1 MGNYASKDG
10 SEETSNAHDSNAI
23 PSRNT
28 NGGVALRPF
37 RAEEQTQRVASDEQ
51 ALVLEG
57 DMDNSVRTEKYR
69 IRIISYLLSVIV
81 VK

>member
-10 SEETSNAHDSNAI
+10 SEEASNIHDSNAI

-37 RAEEQTQRVASDEQ
+37 RAEEQTQRVAPDEQ

-57 DMDNSVRTEKYR
+57 DMDNSVRLEKYH
-69 IRIISYLLSVIV
+69 IRNISCLNCQILS
-81 VK
+81 